1 VRVDQTDA
9 ISRSDVLNENIPQES
24 CLSRTCLPDDVEVM
38 PLVLW
43 QNAKGGCIAPCF
55 AFSEVDEGIAHGLR
69 ASFDSGRRPAAS
81 FRAGVVP
88 ALPSPTGNRVL
99 GRASGVIE
107 AGPETRTI
115 CIVSFHLTGVVR
127 FARQVYGR
135 LRRTRIFQP
144 GWLWITNDRLEMWSL
159 KPSFLRALS
168 REAVATR
175 SFA

>member
-1 VRVDQTDA
+1 
-9 ISRSDVLNENIPQES
+9 
-24 CLSRTCLPDDVEVM
+24 M

-81 FRAGVVP
+81 YRAGVMP
-88 ALPSPTGNRVL
+88 ALPSPTGKRVL

-115 CIVSFHLTGVVR
+115 PIVTFHLTRVVR
-127 FARQVYGR
+127 LVRAKFRRMSRTRVFPTRSVGIANCPWRVVVETVVPPRSFTRSGR
-135 LRRTRIFQP
+135 LR
-144 GWLWITNDRLEMWSL
+144 
-159 KPSFLRALS
+159 
-168 REAVATR
+168 
-175 SFA
+175 